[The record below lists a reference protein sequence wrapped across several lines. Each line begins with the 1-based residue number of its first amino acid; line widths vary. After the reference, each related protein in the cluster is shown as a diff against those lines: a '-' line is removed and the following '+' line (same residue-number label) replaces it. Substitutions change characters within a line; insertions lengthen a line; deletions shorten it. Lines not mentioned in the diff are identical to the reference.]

1 MNDAST
7 PPEYPQ
13 PTRTPANAPLL
24 DAWAK
29 GELLLQ
35 QCDDC
40 AAKVFFPR
48 ELCPACWSP
57 RLAWKPSAG
66 TGTIVSYTR
75 IHRQIHAAFAAEVP
89 TLLAEVKLDDGWLMI
104 ARVLARDHASVASG
118 TRVQLVAMPEAARFP
133 LPTFRAIE

>member
-1 MNDAST
+1 VNDASI

-24 DAWAK
+24 DAWAR

-35 QCDDC
+35 QCEDC
-40 AAKVFFPR
+40 GAKVFFPR

-57 RLAWKPSAG
+57 RLAWKRSAG
-66 TGTIVSYTR
+66 TGTIVSWTR
-75 IHRQIHAAFAAEVP
+75 IHRHIHAAFTAEAP

-104 ARVLARDHASVASG
+104 ARILAKDGAAVASG
-118 TRVQLVAMPEAARFP
+118 TRVEPVPMPDAARFP
-133 LPTFRAIE
+133 LPTFRALE

>member
-1 MNDAST
+1 VNDASK

-24 DAWAK
+24 DAWAR

-35 QCDDC
+35 QCEAC

-57 RLAWKPSAG
+57 RLAWKASPG
-66 TGTIVSYTR
+66 TGTIVSFTR
-75 IHRQIHAAFAAEVP
+75 VHRHIHAAFAAEVP

-104 ARVLARDHASVASG
+104 ARITASHPGKVASG
-118 TRVQLVAMPEAARFP
+118 TRVELVPMPEAARYP
-133 LPTFRAIE
+133 LPAFRAVE